1 MSNVHHLRDEKAV
14 DQQASD
20 WLALLVTGDASS
32 EDRVRHKTWLRE
44 HPNNQAAFDRAC
56 HTYGQLR
63 TMGEQVRSIT
73 PPDLEPEEIASYLTG
88 GDNRRQ
94 RPESRM
100 MWVAVAAAGIVVAV
114 LGSLMHLPDS
124 GTLYR
129 TDVGQQM
136 SFTLP
141 DRSTVELN
149 TDTELHVVYSD
160 GARSIVL
167 RQGEAY
173 FDVAHDSS
181 RPFVVEAGEGSIR
194 AVGTGFVVR
203 VSDQAVKVTVTE
215 GMVEVMHD
223 SLNTV
228 EDTRSDVAFEK
239 PIPSKLS
246 EGQRVEYDQQAVRVA
261 ELARDDIERDLAWRK
276 GLLIFDGQTLEEVI
290 AEVERYVD
298 TRLVVTD
305 SDLRQLRVG
314 GAFKAGDLES
324 IVEFLELGLNVTI
337 NRETPHTIYLTASA
351 ATKIE

>member
-94 RPESRM
+94 RPKTRM

-114 LGSLMHLPDS
+114 LGSLMHLPDDS
-124 GTLYR
+124 TLYR

-141 DRSTVELN
+141 DRSAVELN
-149 TDTELHVVYSD
+149 TDTELQVVYSES
-160 GARSIVL
+160 ARTIEL
-167 RQGEAY
+167 HRGEAF
-173 FDVAHDSS
+173 FDVAHDND
-181 RPFVVEAGEGSIR
+181 RPFIVEAGQGAIR

-203 VSDQAVKVTVTE
+203 VYKEAVKVTVTE
-215 GMVEVMHD
+215 GVVEVTHET
-223 SLNTV
+223 LNDPSYV
-228 EDTRSDVAFEK
+228 VPDAAVQEL
-239 PIPSKLS
+239 IPAKAV
-246 EGQRVEYDQQAVRVA
+246 EGQRVEYDQQAVSIA
-261 ELARDDIERDLAWRK
+261 ALGSDDVRRNLAWRQ
-276 GLLIFDGQTLEEVI
+276 GLLIFDGQTLEEFVT
-290 AEVERYVD
+290 EVERYVD
-298 TRLVVTD
+298 ARLVITD
-305 SDLRQLRVG
+305 EQLLQQRVG
-314 GAFKAGDLES
+314 GVFKAGDLES
-324 IVEFLELGLNVTI
+324 IIEFLELGLNIAVS
-337 NRETPHTIYLTASA
+337 RDTPEMIYLTGSVG
-351 ATKIE
+351 TTSE